1 MITQADCPYCEKQ
14 HLNFGDV
21 EEEVDMWIEKTRN
34 GKHVI
39 AVDYSVASS
48 AYALSAPINYCP
60 FCGRKLKEVK
70 VDAD

>member
-1 MITQADCPYCEKQ
+1 MPNDCPYCEKQ
-14 HLNFGDV
+14 HLNFGDA
-21 EEEVDMWIEKTRN
+21 EEEVDMWIEKTRD

-48 AYALSAPINYCP
+48 TYAWSAPIDYCP

>member
-1 MITQADCPYCEKQ
+1 MPNDCPYCEKQ
-14 HLNFGDV
+14 HLNFGDA
-21 EEEVDMWIEKTRN
+21 EEGVDMWIEKTRD

-48 AYALSAPINYCP
+48 TYAWSAPINYCP

>member
-1 MITQADCPYCEKQ
+1 MPNDCPYCEKQ
-14 HLNFGDV
+14 HLNFGDA
-21 EEEVDMWIEKTRN
+21 EEEVDMWIEKTRD

-48 AYALSAPINYCP
+48 TYAWSAPINYCP